1 MAARYDRAITVF
13 SPDGHLFQVGVYGSI
28 SVTGFGA
35 TMEFFAE
42 TCYIELNIVL
52 QSRWNMPKKQ

>member
-35 TMEFFAE
+35 TIFAE
-42 TCYIELNIVL
+42 TSCYIELNIVL

>member
-35 TMEFFAE
+35 IFAE
-42 TCYIELNIVL
+42 TSCYIELNIVL